1 MIHEAAQREPALSAS
16 RQGGLVFPEIPEIP
30 RKVEVMVD
38 RALGWIVSQLAEFD
52 PFRDG
57 RPFEIRHAQKLAELA
72 TMMHG
77 YVGLTGDAESP
88 EMRRILGLVRST
100 RQSRELCDRVLR
112 APGELVLYAILYVVL
127 RARGEDDLAQ
137 REILQRAVDAGLLE
151 QSERVVHRQM
161 DVSLHLEW
169 GGFRHN
175 WPSLEELCAASILG
189 KVPRP
194 LFLDEN
200 AVYAITHVVMFLYGF
215 GLRRTGAAAS
225 LETEAVRDMLSSL
238 LVVSCQ
244 ERHWDLLAELLL
256 CWDCIAFEPT
266 PVYERAWRAL
276 LGTQK
281 EDGAV
286 PGPESALVDGQ
297 PVNGYFA
304 HHYHTTLVSILAG
317 ALHLRRPGARI
328 EARPASSA
336 HRSSDT
342 PDAVATIGAARRA
355 RRWLEGL
362 LDDIRARGGGR
373 PDALC
378 RILLGCWIC
387 DSMLGEKVSA
397 FPATARRVAEQMS
410 DLEEEGAAFEEL
422 PVALAL
428 LTTALYAMN
437 LLPAPEPADD
447 HDTLE
452 LARSFPLTATRQE
465 VEDLAL
471 SIHAWTAGGTC
482 PVILDPADAWILEML
497 AGLATHCL
505 RQYNFLTATRLLRAI
520 VYLGGGGVE
529 EHLGFLVLHQRPE
542 GAFGF
547 LGPEEGKLRDRE
559 ADVDLYLPV
568 TVSCLWAL
576 AEGTGWRLYD
586 SLSTPD

>member
-1 MIHEAAQREPALSAS
+1 MIHEAALREPALSAS
-16 RQGGLVFPEIPEIP
+16 LPGGLVFPDTEDHEIEAIAA
-30 RKVEVMVD
+30 MVD
-38 RALGWIVSQLAEFD
+38 RALGWVVSQLDEFD

-77 YVGLTGDAESP
+77 YVGLTGDAGSP
-88 EMRRILGLVRST
+88 EMRRIFDLVRST

-127 RARGEDDLAQ
+127 RARGEDDPAQ

-169 GGFRHN
+169 GAFRHD

-189 KVPRP
+189 KNPRP

-200 AVYAITHVVMFLYGF
+200 AVYAITHVIMFLYGF

-225 LETEAVRDMLSSL
+225 LETEEVRDMLSSL
-238 LVVSCQ
+238 LVASCQ

-256 CWDCIAFEPT
+256 CWDCIAFAPT

-276 LGTQK
+276 LGAQK
-281 EDGAV
+281 ADGAM
-286 PGPESALVDGQ
+286 PGPESALVEGQ

-317 ALHLRRPGARI
+317 ALHLQRSQAGIKTRV
-328 EARPASSA
+328 EARPVSVA
-336 HRSSDT
+336 RRT
-342 PDAVATIGAARRA
+342 PDTVAAARRA

-362 LDDIRARGGGR
+362 LDGIQARADDR

-387 DSMLGEKVSA
+387 DSMLEEEASA
-397 FPATARRVAEQMS
+397 FPATARRVAEQLS
-410 DLEEEGAAFEEL
+410 DLEEEGAAFEEM

-428 LTTALYAMN
+428 LTTALHA
-437 LLPAPEPADD
+437 LGLQPTPEPADD
-447 HDTLE
+447 HGTLE
-452 LARSFPLTATRQE
+452 LARTFPLAAARQE
-465 VEDLAL
+465 VEDLA
-471 SIHAWTAGGTC
+471 SRIHAWTGCGTC
-482 PVILDPADAWILEML
+482 PVVLEPADAWIPEML

-505 RQYNFLTATRLLRAI
+505 RQYNFLTAGKLLRAI
-520 VYLGGGGVE
+520 LYLDGGVVE
-529 EHLGFLVLHQRPE
+529 EHLGFLCLHQRPE

-547 LGPEEGKLRDRE
+547 LGPEEGKLPGLE
-559 ADVDLYLPV
+559 ADLDLYLPV

-586 SLSTPD
+586 SLSAPA